1 MKLEWMGTYRGFI
14 EKLIKYGNSYA
25 QAYKVENAYA
35 TDIAFSAAQLQV
47 MEYILENENENQNMA
62 EIAGRLGIT
71 PSAFS
76 KNVKKMVDKGLLEK
90 YHMSTNK
97 KDVIIR
103 VSPLGKE
110 VYAQYVKFAYER
122 AYKEIFAILDEIPEP
137 YIQKFTEILEIS
149 ANETQLNRLNE
160 KEVTYIKIE

>member
-1 MKLEWMGTYRGFI
+1 MQLEWMGKYRAFV

-25 QAYKVENAYA
+25 QAYKTEGKYA

-47 MEYILENENENQNMA
+47 MEYILENEDQNQKMA
-62 EIAGRLGIT
+62 EIAARLGIT

-90 YHMSTNK
+90 YHSSANK

-103 VSPLGKE
+103 VSPLGRE
-110 VYAQYVKFAYER
+110 VYAQYADFAYQR
-122 AYKEIFAILDEIPEP
+122 LYKEIFTILDDIPEE
-137 YIQKFTEILEIS
+137 YVEKFTKILDMS
-149 ANETQLNRLNE
+149 ANETQLEKLSE